1 MTNVAKHSI
10 GVVTPPQLQLILEFV
25 SVGSRQSLVK
35 SFQCSCED
43 DRQATTVKRT
53 KRHGDHFSKNARA
66 ANEIVG
72 REQFATVSSCS
83 RQVNLYTARTALDIK
98 TIIKC

>member
-1 MTNVAKHSI
+1 MRA
-10 GVVTPPQLQLILEFV
+10 PWE
-25 SVGSRQSLVK
+25 
-35 SFQCSCED
+35 E

-83 RQVNLYTARTALDIK
+83 RQVNLIVHGANSVRF
-98 TIIKC
+98 